1 MNKEKYISE
10 KMLDN
15 YRRYL
20 LEQERS
26 NATIEKYMCDLKK
39 LKDYADGRKIDRI
52 LLINFKDYLRN
63 EKKYKTSSINSYIV
77 AANRFFEYI
86 GWFDLKIKTFKV
98 QKEIFASLDREI
110 SRNEYRSLVKTATHD
125 GKYKIA
131 MIIQTICATGIRV
144 SEISALTVNSVKKGE
159 MTIYNKGK
167 ERKVLIPRNLQ
178 VRLLDYIR
186 KNNIK
191 NGIVFK
197 ACNGNVVDRT
207 WIWREMKKLCE
218 KAGVSKE
225 KVFPHNLRHLFAR
238 TFYSMYKDVVKLA
251 NILGHSDIET
261 TRIYLKESCEKYKK
275 QLEEM
280 DLLVKN

>member
-1 MNKEKYISE
+1 MYKEKIISE
-10 KMLDN
+10 KMMDN
-15 YRRYL
+15 YKRYL
-20 LEQERS
+20 LEQEKS
-26 NATIEKYMCDLKK
+26 NATIEKYMRDLKK
-39 LKDYADGRKIDRI
+39 LKDYAHGRKIDKM
-52 LLINFKDYLRN
+52 LLIKFKEHLKDKR
-63 EKKYKTSSINSYIV
+63 KYKTSSINSYIV
-77 AANRFFEYI
+77 AANRFFEYV
-86 GWFDLKIKTFKV
+86 GWFDFKIKTYKV
-98 QKEIFASLDREI
+98 QKEIFVPLDKEI
-110 SRNEYRSLVKTATHD
+110 NKNEYRSLVKTAINT

-144 SEISALTVNSVKKGE
+144 SEISALTVNAVKKGV
-159 MTIYNKGK
+159 MVIYNKSK
-167 ERKVLIPRNLQ
+167 ERRVLIPRNLQ
-178 VRLLDYIR
+178 IRLLDYIR

-191 NGIVFK
+191 NGVVFRG
-197 ACNGNVVDRT
+197 CNGNVVDRI

-261 TRIYLKESCEKYKK
+261 TRIYLKESCEQYKK

>member
-1 MNKEKYISE
+1 MNKGKYISE
-10 KMLDN
+10 KILGN
-15 YRRYL
+15 YKRYL
-20 LEQERS
+20 LEQEKS
-26 NATIEKYMCDLKK
+26 NATIEKYMRDLKK
-39 LKDYADGRKIDRI
+39 LKDYAHGRKIDRM
-52 LLINFKDYLRN
+52 LLINFKDYLKN

-110 SRNEYRSLVKTATHD
+110 SRDEYRSLVRTATHD

-144 SEISALTVNSVKKGE
+144 SEISALTVSAVKKGE

-191 NGIVFK
+191 NGAVFK
-197 ACNGNVVDRT
+197 LCNGNVVDRT

-218 KAGVSKE
+218 KAGVNRE

-275 QLEEM
+275 QLEGM
-280 DLLVKN
+280 DLLVNN